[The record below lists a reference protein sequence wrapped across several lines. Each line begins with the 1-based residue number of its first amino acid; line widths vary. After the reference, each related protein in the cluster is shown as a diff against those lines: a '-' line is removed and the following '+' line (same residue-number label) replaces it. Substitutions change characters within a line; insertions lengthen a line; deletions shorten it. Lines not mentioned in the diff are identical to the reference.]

1 VTTTTRSEVPVR
13 PTRTL
18 CLGEAL
24 VDLICERQVDSLAE
38 ARTFTPHFGGVVAN
52 VAMVAARAGAEVGLA
67 GCAGG
72 DDWGWWL
79 RDQLEADGIDLTLF
93 ALLPDHA
100 TRLALVTVDAG
111 GEASYR
117 VYGDPLPPVAP
128 GQDEALATA
137 VRDSAA
143 LFLSTNTMIDEA
155 DRALSMRARELALE
169 HERPVIFD
177 PNVRLHRWGSAA
189 DAAATANA
197 CVPRALLVRANLVEA
212 TLMTG
217 EDDPERAARALLKAG
232 ARMVVLTFGAQG
244 AMLRGEFRR
253 DVAGVPAQVL
263 STVGAGDVLTGF
275 LLAKLALS
283 GFYPAAVAAALEEA
297 VARASLAC
305 ERWGALD

>member
-1 VTTTTRSEVPVR
+1 MR

-18 CLGEAL
+18 CLGEPL
-24 VDLICERQVDSLAE
+24 VDLICERPAETLAD
-38 ARTFTPHFGGVVAN
+38 AGAFVPHFGGVVAN
-52 VAMVAARAGAEVGLA
+52 VAAVAARAGADVGLA
-67 GCAGG
+67 GCAGD

-79 RDQLEADGIDLTLF
+79 RDQLEADGVDLSLF
-93 ALLPDHA
+93 DLLPERP
-100 TRLALVTVDAG
+100 TRLALVTVEPR
-111 GEASYR
+111 GEAVYR

-128 GQDEALATA
+128 GRVEALEDA
-137 VRDSAA
+137 VREAAA
-143 LFLSTNTMIDEA
+143 LFLSSNTMVGES

-177 PNVRLHRWGSAA
+177 PNLRLHRWRSAA

-197 CVPRALLVRANLVEA
+197 CVPGALLVRANHAEA

-217 EDDPERAARALLKAG
+217 EDDPERAAQALVKAG
-232 ARMVVLTFGAQG
+232 ARLVVITFGADG
-244 AMLRGEFRR
+244 AMLRGELRR
-253 DVAGVPAQVL
+253 DVPGVSSEVV

-283 GFYPAAVAAALEEA
+283 GFYPAAVAAGLGEA
-297 VARASLAC
+297 VARGSLAC